1 MLKYIGIRC
10 RDVSDSEEETYSTMF
25 TSLKHP
31 ARRKI
36 LRMLGEKPKSFSMIL
51 EELGI
56 SSSHLT
62 YHLENLGELVTKMDD
77 GRYKLST
84 FGRAAVLTMKGVE
97 EAPEIQS
104 KHPLPTRWKTVF
116 SALMIVVIILASLS
130 YVQYNSLNQIS
141 EEQKNLKSDLTQ
153 LEAQNDI
160 LRSWSRNTDGAIAF
174 ITDVIQLDITKYH
187 AELVSNTLE
196 FRPDLGGITEEILKY
211 SLLSYESRLDIS
223 LRFRNQTL
231 SSYYIQ
237 VLEGI
242 PYYSQPQP
250 DNLLDITS
258 QILNRYKTY
267 AGASYLNEME
277 SMLDNVTNIAGL
289 EKVVGN
295 MKLEATI
302 EGNSK
307 IIKWVYTVD
316 GIDFPTKGVQF
327 KFEGDFLKEITDG
340 WLLYQV
346 GSTKLNVSEEEAIDI
361 ALEFAKTISW
371 TSGTQQVKN
380 LTILEDSVEALF
392 WPHPREALELIPYW
406 YVVVH
411 LDRIYPGNIDRIG
424 IGVWGDTGEISS
436 YQTISVG

>member
-1 MLKYIGIRC
+1 M
-10 RDVSDSEEETYSTMF
+10 SDSEEETYSTMF

-36 LRMLGEKPKSFSMIL
+36 LRMLGEKPKSFSRIL

-77 GRYKLST
+77 GSYKLST

-97 EAPEIQS
+97 EAPEIQP
-104 KHPLPTRWKTVF
+104 KHPLSLPTIWKTIF
-116 SALMIVVIILASLS
+116 SVLMIAVVILASLS

-141 EEQKNLKSDLTQ
+141 EAQKTLESDLTQ

-174 ITDVIQLDITKYH
+174 LTDVIQLDITKYH

-211 SLLSYESRLDIS
+211 SLLSYESRLDVF

-231 SSYYIQ
+231 SRYYIQ
-237 VLEGI
+237 VLEGV

-250 DNLLDITS
+250 DNLVDITS

-267 AGASYLNEME
+267 TGAPYLNEME
-277 SMLDNVTNIAGL
+277 STLDNVNNIAGL

-307 IIKWVYTVD
+307 IIKWVYTVN
-316 GIDFPTKGVQF
+316 GIDFPTKGVEF

-340 WLLYQV
+340 WLLYQI
-346 GSTKLNVSEEEAIDI
+346 GSTELNVSEEEAIAI
-361 ALEFAKTISW
+361 AREYAKTISW
-371 TSGTQQVKN
+371 TSGTQEVKN

-392 WPHPREALELIPYW
+392 WPHPRKALELIPYW

-411 LDRIYPGNIDRIG
+411 LDRIYPENIDRIG
-424 IGVWGDTGEISS
+424 IGIWGDTGEISS

>member
-1 MLKYIGIRC
+1 M
-10 RDVSDSEEETYSTMF
+10 SDSEEETYSTMF

-36 LRMLGEKPKSFSMIL
+36 LRMLGEKPKSFSRIL

-77 GRYKLST
+77 GSYKLST
-84 FGRAAVLTMKGVE
+84 FGRAAVSTMKGVE
-97 EAPEIQS
+97 EAPEIQP
-104 KHPLPTRWKTVF
+104 KHPLSLPTIWKTVF
-116 SALMIVVIILASLS
+116 SVLMIAVVILASLS

-141 EEQKNLKSDLTQ
+141 EAQKTLESDLTQ

-174 ITDVIQLDITKYH
+174 LTDVIQLDITKYH

-211 SLLSYESRLDIS
+211 SLLSYESRLDVF

-231 SSYYIQ
+231 SRYYIQ
-237 VLEGI
+237 VLEGV

-250 DNLLDITS
+250 DNLVDITS

-267 AGASYLNEME
+267 TGAPYLNEME
-277 SMLDNVTNIAGL
+277 STLDNVNNIAGL

-307 IIKWVYTVD
+307 IIKWVYTVN
-316 GIDFPTKGVQF
+316 GIDFPTKGVEF

-340 WLLYQV
+340 WLLYQI
-346 GSTKLNVSEEEAIDI
+346 GSTELNVSEEEAIAI
-361 ALEFAKTISW
+361 AREYAKTISW
-371 TSGTQQVKN
+371 TSGTQEVKN

-392 WPHPREALELIPYW
+392 WPHPRKALESIPYW

-411 LDRIYPGNIDRIG
+411 LDRIYPENIDRVGIG
-424 IGVWGDTGEISS
+424 I
-436 YQTISVG
+436 

>member
-1 MLKYIGIRC
+1 M
-10 RDVSDSEEETYSTMF
+10 SDSEEETYSTMF

-36 LRMLGEKPKSFSMIL
+36 LRMLGEKPKSFSRIL

-77 GRYKLST
+77 GSYKLST
-84 FGRAAVLTMKGVE
+84 FGKAAVLTMKGVE
-97 EAPEIQS
+97 EAPEIQP
-104 KHPLPTRWKTVF
+104 KHPLSLPTRWKTIF
-116 SALMIVVIILASLS
+116 SALMIAVVILASLS
-130 YVQYNSLNQIS
+130 YAQYNSLNQIS
-141 EEQKNLKSDLTQ
+141 EAQKTLESDLTQ
-153 LEAQNDI
+153 MEAQNDI
-160 LRSWSRNTDGAIAF
+160 LRSWSRNTDGAITF
-174 ITDVIQLDITKYH
+174 LTDVIQLDITKYH

-211 SLLSYESRLDIS
+211 SLLSYESRLDVF

-231 SSYYIQ
+231 SRYYIQ

-267 AGASYLNEME
+267 TGASHLNEME
-277 SMLDNVTNIAGL
+277 SMLDNVNNITGL

-295 MKLEATI
+295 MKLEVTI
-302 EGNSK
+302 EGNNK
-307 IIKWVYTVD
+307 ISKWVYTVD
-316 GIDFPTKGVQF
+316 GIDFPTKGVEF

-340 WLLYQV
+340 WLLYQI
-346 GSTKLNVSEEEAIDI
+346 GNTELNVSEEEAIAI
-361 ALEFAKTISW
+361 ALEYAKTISW
-371 TSGTQQVKN
+371 TSGTQEVKN
-380 LTILEDSVEALF
+380 LTILEDSVEARF

-406 YVVVH
+406 YVVVR
-411 LDRIYPGNIDRIG
+411 LDRIYPENIDRVG

-436 YQTISVG
+436 YQTISIG

>member
-1 MLKYIGIRC
+1 M
-10 RDVSDSEEETYSTMF
+10 SDSEEETYSTMF

-36 LRMLGEKPKSFSMIL
+36 LRMLGEKPKSFSRIL

-62 YHLENLGELVTKMDD
+62 YHLENLGELVTKLDD
-77 GRYKLST
+77 GSYKLST

-97 EAPEIQS
+97 EAPEIQP
-104 KHPLPTRWKTVF
+104 KHPLSLPTIWKTIF
-116 SALMIVVIILASLS
+116 SVLMIAVVILASLS

-141 EEQKNLKSDLTQ
+141 EAQKTLESDLTQ
-153 LEAQNDI
+153 LETQNDI

-174 ITDVIQLDITKYH
+174 LTDVIQLDITKYH

-211 SLLSYESRLDIS
+211 SLLSYESRLDVF

-231 SSYYIQ
+231 SRYYIQ
-237 VLEGI
+237 VLEGV

-250 DNLLDITS
+250 DNILDITS

-267 AGASYLNEME
+267 TGASYLNEME
-277 SMLDNVTNIAGL
+277 STLDNVNNIAGL

-316 GIDFPTKGVQF
+316 GINFPTKGVEF

-340 WLLYQV
+340 WLLYQI
-346 GSTKLNVSEEEAIDI
+346 GSTELNVSKEEAVAI
-361 ALEFAKTISW
+361 ALEYAKTISW
-371 TSGTQQVKN
+371 TSGTQEVKN
-380 LTILEDSVEALF
+380 LTVLEDSVEALF

-411 LDRIYPGNIDRIG
+411 LDRIYLENIDRIG
-424 IGVWGDTGEISS
+424 IGIWGDTGEISS

>member
-1 MLKYIGIRC
+1 M
-10 RDVSDSEEETYSTMF
+10 SDSEEETYSTMF

-36 LRMLGEKPKSFSMIL
+36 LRMLGEKPKSFSRIL

-77 GRYKLST
+77 GSYKLST

-97 EAPEIQS
+97 EAPEIQP
-104 KHPLPTRWKTVF
+104 KHPLSLPTIWKTIF
-116 SALMIVVIILASLS
+116 SVLMIAVVILASLS

-141 EEQKNLKSDLTQ
+141 EAQKTLESDLTQ
-153 LEAQNDI
+153 LEAQNGI

-174 ITDVIQLDITKYH
+174 LTDVIQLDITKYH

-211 SLLSYESRLDIS
+211 SLLSYESRLDVF

-231 SSYYIQ
+231 SRYYIQ
-237 VLEGI
+237 VLEGV

-250 DNLLDITS
+250 DNLVDITS

-267 AGASYLNEME
+267 TGAPYLNEME
-277 SMLDNVTNIAGL
+277 STLDNVNNIAGL

-307 IIKWVYTVD
+307 IIKWVYTVN
-316 GIDFPTKGVQF
+316 GIDFPTKGVEF

-340 WLLYQV
+340 WLLYQI
-346 GSTKLNVSEEEAIDI
+346 GSTELNVSEEEAIAI
-361 ALEFAKTISW
+361 AREYAKTISW
-371 TSGTQQVKN
+371 TSGTQEVKN

-392 WPHPREALELIPYW
+392 WPHPRKALELIPYW

-411 LDRIYPGNIDRIG
+411 LDRIYPENIDRIG
-424 IGVWGDTGEISS
+424 IGIWGDTGEISS
-436 YQTISVG
+436 YQTSSVG